1 MAICGANCLT
11 LSAPGRSRTWSAGWE
26 QVPAWPDVSAEL
38 AIGARRTDGRFG
50 DAARGLAAGNL
61 VKVLAF
67 RGATHLMTSG
77 TRVRTWRCEP
87 RAGGGQKMCHSAAC
101 WHRVPVVAYGV
112 NRRDVVG
119 RE

>member
-1 MAICGANCLT
+1 MVGRLGAGARLAGCL
-11 LSAPGRSRTWSAGWE
+11 GGAGYW
-26 QVPAWPDVSAEL
+26 
-38 AIGARRTDGRFG
+38 ARRTDGRFG
-50 DAARGLAAGNL
+50 DAARGLAADNL

-77 TRVRTWRCEP
+77 TRVRTWPCEP
-87 RAGGGQKMCHSAAC
+87 RAVGGQKMCHSAVC